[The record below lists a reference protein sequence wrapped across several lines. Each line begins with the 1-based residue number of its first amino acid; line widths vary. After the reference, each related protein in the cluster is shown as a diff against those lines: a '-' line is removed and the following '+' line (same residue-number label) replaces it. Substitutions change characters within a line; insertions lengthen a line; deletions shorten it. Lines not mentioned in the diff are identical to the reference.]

1 MWVGHRRRHKQHNVY
16 GRDMTAIE
24 DLPELDTFSAEFQA
38 DPHGMLRDALAR
50 GPLARGPFGV
60 ETLSYE
66 AAQTVIRDRRYLAP
80 AGLTLAAQGITEG
93 ELWDRVSKGILSIDG
108 EEHARLRRFVAQS
121 FTPRTT
127 ERLRESMRSVMTEL
141 LTAAPDDGE
150 LDVVELVK
158 WYPIAVICELL
169 GTPRGDWAL
178 FSDWT
183 DDIFKIF
190 QFNAVNDELD
200 ILCAFDEL
208 DDYIDAMVEARRADP
223 RDDLMTELVQAEDDG
238 DRLTRPELRMLAGAV
253 LSAGTDT
260 TRNQLAAAVQL
271 FAEHPDQWAAV
282 LSSAADAQGVVD
294 EVMRYSPAIFGTA
307 RQTGEDVELL
317 GVEIAAGTLVSVNT
331 AAANRD
337 PAMYEEPDRF
347 DIKRTGAPPHLT
359 FGGGIHYCLGVHLA
373 KAELAEAL
381 VQMRAK
387 WPTIEQI
394 GPAPWKP
401 VIGISGPITL
411 PVRVSSR

>member
-1 MWVGHRRRHKQHNVY
+1 MRLGNRVDGRDNVY
-16 GRDMTAIE
+16 GHDVSTIA
-24 DLPELDTFSAEFQA
+24 DLPELNTFGPEFQA
-38 DPHGMLRDALAR
+38 DPHGMFREALRR
-50 GPLARGPFGV
+50 GPVAQGPFGIEV
-60 ETLSYE
+60 LSYE
-66 AAQTVIRDRRYLAP
+66 GVQTVIRDRRYLAP

-93 ELWDRVSKGILSIDG
+93 PLWDRVSKGILSIDG

-127 ERLRESMRSVMTEL
+127 ERLRSSMRSVLAEL
-141 LTAAPDDGE
+141 LAAAPDDGE
-150 LDVVELVK
+150 LDVVDLVK

-169 GTPRGDWAL
+169 GTPREDWRI

-190 QFNAVNDELD
+190 QFNAVEDEPDILRAFGELD
-200 ILCAFDEL
+200 E
-208 DDYIDAMVEARRADP
+208 YIDRMAEERRRDP
-223 RDDLMTELVQAEDDG
+223 RDDLMSELVQAEEEG

-271 FAEHPDQWAAV
+271 FCDYPDQWDAMPD
-282 LSSAADAQGVVD
+282 SAADAQGVVD
-294 EVMRYSPAIFGTA
+294 EVMRFSPVIFGTA
-307 RQTGEDVELL
+307 RQPGDDVELL
-317 GVEIAAGTLVSVNT
+317 GVDIPKGTLVAVNT

-337 PAMYEEPDRF
+337 PAMYDDPDRF

-387 WPTIEQI
+387 WPTIEQS

-401 VIGISGPITL
+401 VVGISGPATL
-411 PVRVSSR
+411 PVRVSAR

>member
-1 MWVGHRRRHKQHNVY
+1 MR
-16 GRDMTAIE
+16 TIA
-24 DLPELDTFSAEFQA
+24 DLPELDTFSPEFQE
-38 DPHGMLRDALAR
+38 DPHGLLRDALAR
-50 GPLARGPFGV
+50 GPLARGPFGI

-80 AGLTLAAQGITEG
+80 GGLTLAAQGITDG

-127 ERLRESMRSVMTEL
+127 ERLRASMRSVFTEVL
-141 LTAAPDDGE
+141 AAAPDDGE

-169 GTPRGDWAL
+169 GTPRDDWAQ
-178 FSDWT
+178 FSAWT

-190 QFNAVNDELD
+190 LFNAKEDEPD
-200 ILCAFDEL
+200 ILRAFDEL
-208 DDYIDAMVEARRADP
+208 DAYLDAMVEARRADP
-223 RDDLMTELVQAEDDG
+223 RDDLMTELVHAEDEG

-271 FAEHPDQWAAV
+271 FCEHPDQWAGV
-282 LSSAADAQGVVD
+282 PTSAADAQGVVD

-307 RQTGEDVELL
+307 RQTSEPVELL
-317 GVEIAAGTLVSVNT
+317 GVEIPADTLVSVNT

-337 PAMYEEPDRF
+337 PAMYDDPDRF
-347 DIKRTGAPPHLT
+347 DIKHVGAPPHLT
-359 FGGGIHYCLGVHLA
+359 FGGGIHYCIGVHLA

-387 WPTIEQI
+387 WPTIDQT

-411 PVRVSSR
+411 PVRVSSS

>member
-1 MWVGHRRRHKQHNVY
+1 MRVRHRGVEQHNVY
-16 GRDMTAIE
+16 RRDVTLIQ
-24 DLPELDTFSAEFQA
+24 DLPELDTFSRSSKPIRTDCCVTRSHEVRF
-38 DPHGMLRDALAR
+38 AR
-50 GPLARGPFGV
+50 GSFGI

-141 LTAAPDDGE
+141 LAAAPDDGE

-169 GTPRGDWAL
+169 GTPRSDWAL

-183 DDIFKIF
+183 DEIFKIF
-190 QFNAVNDELD
+190 QFNAVNDEPD
-200 ILCAFDEL
+200 ILRAFDEL
-208 DDYIDAMVEARRADP
+208 DAYLDAMVEARRAEP
-223 RDDLMTELVQAEDDG
+223 RDDLMTELVQAEDEG
-238 DRLTRPELRMLAGAV
+238 DRLTRPELRMLAGSV

-260 TRNQLAAAVQL
+260 TRNQRAAALQL

-282 LSSAADAQGVVD
+282 PVSAAEAQGVVD
-294 EVMRYSPAIFGTA
+294 EAMRYSPVIFGTA
-307 RQTGEDVELL
+307 RRTTGQCRRSQGAIARIASSTTRLTPRAAETGHCGQLIRTPAQKAADTSGELVAGRVVASGQTCDH
-317 GVEIAAGTLVSVNT
+317 
-331 AAANRD
+331 
-337 PAMYEEPDRF
+337 
-347 DIKRTGAPPHLT
+347 KH
-359 FGGGIHYCLGVHLA
+359 A
-373 KAELAEAL
+373 KNSA
-381 VQMRAK
+381 
-387 WPTIEQI
+387 T
-394 GPAPWKP
+394 
-401 VIGISGPITL
+401 
-411 PVRVSSR
+411 